1 MTTAVPDST
10 RTSPTDNDL
19 AALFSPRSVAVVGA
33 STKPKSIGYELVANL
48 LRSGFQGPVYPI
60 NPGARAVHSVP
71 AFPSLA
77 AVPGEVDLAVIT
89 VPRDLVLGVVDQAIA
104 KGVKALVTITA
115 GFKEVGEDGARLE
128 DEIRLRLRANG
139 VRMVGPNCMGMINT
153 DPKVRLNASFTAT
166 DLVQGAVAVAS
177 QSGALGETILETA
190 AKLGLGLSA
199 FVSLGNKTDV
209 SGNDLLEYWADDPR
223 TKLILLYLESFGNP
237 RRFAQIARQVT
248 QGRGKPILAVK
259 SGRSVAGAAAAS
271 SHTGSLAG
279 ADVAVD
285 SLLHQ
290 CGVIRVNTVAQLFTV
305 AQGFATQPIP
315 KGRRVGILTNA
326 GGPGI
331 MATDAAVHFGLEL
344 AELAPATKKTMSA
357 VLSPEASV
365 RNPVD
370 TIATAGANEYRICTT
385 AMYTDPA
392 VDALIL
398 IFVSPVMIDAGE
410 VARGIV
416 QGVRDGRTTSGADKP
431 VLSCF
436 MGKHHG
442 DEGIA
447 LLRAAGIPAYQ
458 FPEAAAESLAAMA
471 HFGELRAEPVG
482 VIPELDPPPRPDAVR
497 AALAG
502 GKDGWLRFP
511 QVMAVLDAYGI
522 PTAPWATVTSA
533 DAAVEFAEE
542 HGYPVVL
549 KIDSDTLLHK
559 TEHGGVR
566 VDLRRAQ
573 DVRGAFAEIRANI
586 AELPGDHQFVVQ
598 KMISGHAEVLIG
610 AATDPA
616 FGHLIAFGLGG
627 VFAELMK
634 DVVFRVNPLTDRDAR
649 QMIESIRGY
658 PLLQGARGGQAVD
671 TGALQK
677 ILLRVSRLVG
687 DFPEIAELD
696 LNPFFAHA
704 NPARQAAVDARMRI
718 AT

>member
-1 MTTAVPDST
+1 
-10 RTSPTDNDL
+10 
-19 AALFSPRSVAVVGA
+19 
-33 STKPKSIGYELVANL
+33 
-48 LRSGFQGPVYPI
+48 
-60 NPGARAVHSVP
+60 
-71 AFPSLA
+71 
-77 AVPGEVDLAVIT
+77 
-89 VPRDLVLGVVDQAIA
+89 
-104 KGVKALVTITA
+104 
-115 GFKEVGEDGARLE
+115 
-128 DEIRLRLRANG
+128 
-139 VRMVGPNCMGMINT
+139 MVGPNCMGLINT
-153 DPKVRLNASFTAT
+153 DPAVRLNASFTAT
-166 DLVQGAVAVAS
+166 DPPSGGVAVAS

-190 AKLGLGLSA
+190 AKLGLGLSS

-209 SGNDLLEYWADDPR
+209 SGNDLLDYWADDPR

-237 RRFAQIARQVT
+237 LRFAQIARRVT
-248 QGRGKPILAVK
+248 HGRGKPILAVK

-315 KGRRVGILTNA
+315 RGRRVGILTNA

-344 AELAPATKKTMSA
+344 AELAPATRKILRAT
-357 VLSPEASV
+357 LSPEASV

-370 TIATAGANEYRICTT
+370 TIATAGPHEYRICAT
-385 AMYTDPA
+385 AMYDDPS

-410 VARGIV
+410 VARAIV
-416 QGVRDGRTTSGADKP
+416 QGVRDGRHNTGADKP

-471 HFGELRAEPVG
+471 RFGELRAAPTGAV
-482 VIPELDPPPRPDAVR
+482 PTLDPPPRPDAVR

-502 GKDGWLRFP
+502 RQGWLRFP
-511 QVMAVLDAYGI
+511 EVMAVLDAYGI
-522 PTAPWATVTSA
+522 PTAPWAAVASA

-549 KIDSDTLLHK
+549 KIDSDTVLHK
-559 TEHGGVR
+559 SEHGGVR

-573 DVRGAFAEIRANI
+573 DVRGAFAEIRANL
-586 AELPGDHQFVVQ
+586 AGVAGNHGFVVQ
-598 KMISGHAEVLIG
+598 KMIEGHAEVLIG
-610 AATDPA
+610 AAADPA

-627 VFAELMK
+627 IFAELMK
-634 DVVFRVNPLTDRDAR
+634 DVVFRVPPLTDRDAR

-658 PLLQGARGGQAVD
+658 PLLEGARGGKAVAID
-671 TGALQK
+671 ALCDV
-677 ILLRVSRLVG
+677 LHRVSRLVG
-687 DFPEIAELD
+687 DFPEIVELD

-718 AT
+718 APAGPPA